1 MNEPKKNAPKD
12 TMNEMDA
19 LLPNWGMKTSERTN
33 RSGDATL
40 IPMLIL
46 GTPYSPSGRCL
57 LPAKTDRHRPN
68 LAYLLWL
75 ASRHVPIWA
84 FAFRAYLRFLVYVI
98 RNPLVSAALALES
111 FELNF
116 HYKYGKERCEQKWV
130 KAHLMTGA
138 KAHVV
143 TSVEITGS
151 NKPDGSQ
158 LPELVNQTAKTFAIK
173 EVSAD
178 KAYSTK
184 KNLEV
189 INRIG
194 AMPYV
199 PFKEYGRPELAI
211 ADHSDGSLWNRMW
224 LFYNFNREQFLVH
237 YHKRSNV
244 ESTFNMIKTKFG
256 TAIRAKSPV
265 AQVNEVLCKILCHNI
280 CVLIQSIYE
289 LGLEPVFYKNGKEGA
304 L

>member
-1 MNEPKKNAPKD
+1 
-12 TMNEMDA
+12 
-19 LLPNWGMKTSERTN
+19 
-33 RSGDATL
+33 
-40 IPMLIL
+40 
-46 GTPYSPSGRCL
+46 
-57 LPAKTDRHRPN
+57 
-68 LAYLLWL
+68 
-75 ASRHVPIWA
+75 
-84 FAFRAYLRFLVYVI
+84 
-98 RNPLVSAALALES
+98 VSAALALES